1 MDNNKIIK
9 HMRNVDEDF
18 KLSDYTVE
26 ELETMFGVKKNNK
39 QTFKDKYFEYY
50 DDIKSSSLKKQD
62 W

>member
-9 HMRNVDEDF
+9 HMRDVDKDF

>member
-1 MDNNKIIK
+1 
-9 HMRNVDEDF
+9 MRDVDEDF

-39 QTFKDKYFEYY
+39 QIFKDKYFEYY